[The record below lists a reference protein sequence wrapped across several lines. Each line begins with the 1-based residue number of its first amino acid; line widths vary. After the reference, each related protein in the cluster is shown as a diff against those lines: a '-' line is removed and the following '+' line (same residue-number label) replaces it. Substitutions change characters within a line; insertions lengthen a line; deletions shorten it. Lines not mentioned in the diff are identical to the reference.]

1 MNQESESTIQALAK
15 REGVFGFGLSNNN
28 NLDLLNL
35 VVLACAGIIIKIFF
49 QANIDDTAGHVGPA
63 STTIWGYGITAFA
76 LFIMIFMSFYM
87 SDSNNKFIEK
97 RNKKNGIIKEES
109 FFTSL
114 IKMILGDGI
123 PIFLTFCILIYVIYI
138 NFVHFNRINRGAV
151 SDSYYTYSFYSS
163 LLIIIQITLI
173 IKYMYN
179 SLGLLNKTNTITE
192 SNIKQTIMIKSAS
205 YILVLINLV
214 FVMIQHILLSFYST
228 DG

>member
-1 MNQESESTIQALAK
+1 MAQDKENFKALAN

-49 QANIDDTAGHVGPA
+49 QANIDETAGHVGPA

-76 LFIMIFMSFYM
+76 LFIMTFMSFYM
-87 SDSNNKFIEK
+87 SDKNNKFIEK
-97 RNKKNGIIKEES
+97 KNKDNGISTENN
-109 FFTSL
+109 FFNSL
-114 IKMILGDGI
+114 IELLMGDSI
-123 PIFLTFCILIYVIYI
+123 PIFLTFCVLIYVIYI

-179 SLGLLNKTNTITE
+179 SLNFLNTKTNKD
-192 SNIKQTIMIKSAS
+192 NKQTTMIKSAS

>member
-1 MNQESESTIQALAK
+1 MSQGNRPFYALAN

-49 QANIDDTAGHVGPA
+49 QANIDENVGHVGPA

-76 LFIMIFMSFYM
+76 LFIMTFMSCYM
-87 SDSNNKFIEK
+87 SDINNKFIE
-97 RNKKNGIIKEES
+97 RENIKNGITEETS

-114 IKMILGDGI
+114 IKIIMGDSI
-123 PIFLTFCILIYVIYI
+123 PIFLTFCVLIYVIYI
-138 NFVHFNRINRGAV
+138 NFVHFNRINKGAV

-179 SLGLLNKTNTITE
+179 SLNFLNKKTNEKTNE
-192 SNIKQTIMIKSAS
+192 KQTTMIKSAS

>member
-1 MNQESESTIQALAK
+1 MNEENERFKALAN
-15 REGVFGFGLSNNN
+15 REGVFGFGLTNNN

-49 QANIDDTAGHVGPA
+49 QANIDETAGHVGPA

-76 LFIMIFMSFYM
+76 LFIMTFMSFYM
-87 SDSNNKFIEK
+87 NKENKKFIEK
-97 RNKKNGIIKEES
+97 RNKDNGISNENN
-109 FFTSL
+109 FFNSL
-114 IKMILGDGI
+114 IQLLMSDGI
-123 PIFLTFCILIYVIYI
+123 PIFLTFFVLIYVIYI
-138 NFVHFNRINRGAV
+138 NFVHFNRINKGAV

-179 SLGLLNKTNTITE
+179 SLNFLNTK
-192 SNIKQTIMIKSAS
+192 SNKDTKQTTMIKSAS
-205 YILVLINLV
+205 YILVIINLV
-214 FVMIQHILLSFYST
+214 FVMIQHIILSFYST

>member
-1 MNQESESTIQALAK
+1 MSTNEKERINALAN

-49 QANIDDTAGHVGPA
+49 QANIDETAGHVGPA
-63 STTIWGYGITAFA
+63 STTIWGYGMTAFA
-76 LFIMIFMSFYM
+76 LFIMTFMSYYM
-87 SDSNNKFIEK
+87 SEENDKFIEK
-97 RNKKNGIIKEES
+97 KYKINGISKDNS
-109 FFTSL
+109 FFTDL
-114 IKMILGDGI
+114 IKIIMGDGI
-123 PIFLTFCILIYVIYI
+123 PIFLTFCVLIYVIYI
-138 NFVHFNRINRGAV
+138 NFVHFNRINKGAV

-179 SLGLLNKTNTITE
+179 SLNFLNTKTKKDT
-192 SNIKQTIMIKSAS
+192 KQTTMIKSAS

>member
-49 QANIDDTAGHVGPA
+49 QANIDETAGHVGPA

-109 FFTSL
+109 LFTSL

>member
-1 MNQESESTIQALAK
+1 MSKENARMNAVAK

-49 QANIDDTAGHVGPA
+49 QANIDETAGHVGPA

-76 LFIMIFMSFYM
+76 LFIMTFMSFYM
-87 SDSNNKFIEK
+87 SDRNNKFIESE
-97 RNKKNGIIKEES
+97 NKKNGITEETS
-109 FFTSL
+109 FFNSL
-114 IKMILGDGI
+114 IKMIMGDGI
-123 PIFLTFCILIYVIYI
+123 PIFLTFCVLIYVIYI
-138 NFVHFNRINRGAV
+138 NFVHFNRINKGAV

-179 SLGLLNKTNTITE
+179 SLGVLNKTNN
-192 SNIKQTIMIKSAS
+192 SNEKQTTMIKSAS

>member
-1 MNQESESTIQALAK
+1 MSEENARIKALAN

-49 QANIDDTAGHVGPA
+49 QANIDETAGHVGPA

-76 LFIMIFMSFYM
+76 LFIMTFMSFYM
-87 SDSNNKFIEK
+87 SDRNNKFIESE
-97 RNKKNGIIKEES
+97 NKKNGTTEETS

-114 IKMILGDGI
+114 IKMIMGDGI
-123 PIFLTFCILIYVIYI
+123 PIFLTFCVLIYVIYI

-179 SLGLLNKTNTITE
+179 SLGLLNKTKDNKD
-192 SNIKQTIMIKSAS
+192 NKQTTMIKSAS

>member
-1 MNQESESTIQALAK
+1 MSEENARIKALEN

-49 QANIDDTAGHVGPA
+49 QANIDETAGHVGPA

-76 LFIMIFMSFYM
+76 LFIMTFMSFYM
-87 SDSNNKFIEK
+87 NKENKKFIEK
-97 RNKKNGIIKEES
+97 KNKDNGIIEEKS

-114 IKMILGDGI
+114 IKMIMGDGI
-123 PIFLTFCILIYVIYI
+123 PIFLTFCVLIYVIYI

-179 SLGLLNKTNTITE
+179 SLNFLNTKSNTD
-192 SNIKQTIMIKSAS
+192 NKQTIMIKSAS

>member
-1 MNQESESTIQALAK
+1 MSEQNARINALAN

-49 QANIDDTAGHVGPA
+49 QANVSDHGGVGPA

-76 LFIMIFMSFYM
+76 LFIMTFMSCYM
-87 SDSNNKFIEK
+87 SNENNKFIEK
-97 RNKKNGIIKEES
+97 QNNNNGISEDNNY
-109 FFTSL
+109 FTEL
-114 IKMILGDGI
+114 IKLVMGDGI
-123 PIFLTFCILIYVIYI
+123 PIFLTFCVLIYVIYI
-138 NFVHFNRINRGAV
+138 NFVHFNRINKGAV

-179 SLGLLNKTNTITE
+179 SLNFLNKKTSQIN
-192 SNIKQTIMIKSAS
+192 NKQTLMIKSAS
-205 YILVLINLV
+205 YILVVIN
-214 FVMIQHILLSFYST
+214 FIFIMIQHILLSFYST

>member
-1 MNQESESTIQALAK
+1 MNQESESNFQALAN

-49 QANIDDTAGHVGPA
+49 QANIDETAGHVGPA

-109 FFTSL
+109 LFTSL

-123 PIFLTFCILIYVIYI
+123 PIFLTFCVLIYVIYI
-138 NFVHFNRINRGAV
+138 NFVHFNRINKGAV

-179 SLGLLNKTNTITE
+179 SLNFLNTKNNTD
-192 SNIKQTIMIKSAS
+192 NKQTIMIKSAS

-214 FVMIQHILLSFYST
+214 FVMIQHIILKFYST

>member
-1 MNQESESTIQALAK
+1 MSQESESNFKALAN

-49 QANIDDTAGHVGPA
+49 QANIDETAGHVGPA

-76 LFIMIFMSFYM
+76 LFIMTFMSFYM
-87 SDSNNKFIEK
+87 SDKNNKFIEK
-97 RNKKNGIIKEES
+97 KNKDNGTTEETS

-114 IKMILGDGI
+114 IKILMGDGI
-123 PIFLTFCILIYVIYI
+123 PIFLTFCVLIYVIYI

-179 SLGLLNKTNTITE
+179 SLGLLNKTKDNTD
-192 SNIKQTIMIKSAS
+192 NKQTTMIKSAS

>member
-1 MNQESESTIQALAK
+1 MSEENARIKALVN

-49 QANIDDTAGHVGPA
+49 QANIDETDGHVGPA

-76 LFIMIFMSFYM
+76 LFIMTFMSFYM
-87 SDSNNKFIEK
+87 SDRNNKFIEK
-97 RNKKNGIIKEES
+97 TNKENGISEDNS
-109 FFTSL
+109 FFSSL
-114 IKMILGDGI
+114 IKIIMGDGI

-138 NFVHFNRINRGAV
+138 NFVHFNRINKGAV

-179 SLGLLNKTNTITE
+179 SLNFLNTK
-192 SNIKQTIMIKSAS
+192 SNKDTKQTTMIKSAS

>member
-1 MNQESESTIQALAK
+1 MNEENARIKALAN

-49 QANIDDTAGHVGPA
+49 QANVSDYGGVGPA

-76 LFIMIFMSFYM
+76 LFIMTFMSCYM
-87 SDSNNKFIEK
+87 SQENDKFIEK
-97 RNKKNGIIKEES
+97 QNNDNGISKDNNY
-109 FFTSL
+109 FTDL
-114 IKMILGDGI
+114 IKLVMGDGI
-123 PIFLTFCILIYVIYI
+123 PIFLTFCVLIYVIYI
-138 NFVHFNRINRGAV
+138 NFVHFNRINKGAV

-179 SLGLLNKTNTITE
+179 SLNFLNKKTSQIN
-192 SNIKQTIMIKSAS
+192 NKQTLMIKSAS
-205 YILVLINLV
+205 YMLVVIN
-214 FVMIQHILLSFYST
+214 FIFIMIQHILLSFYST

>member
-1 MNQESESTIQALAK
+1 MSQENESKFKALAN

-49 QANIDDTAGHVGPA
+49 QANIDETAGHVGPA

-109 FFTSL
+109 LFTSL
-114 IKMILGDGI
+114 IKMIMGDGI
-123 PIFLTFCILIYVIYI
+123 PIFLTFCVLIYVIYI
-138 NFVHFNRINRGAV
+138 NFVHFNRINKGEV

-214 FVMIQHILLSFYST
+214 FVMIQHILLKFYST

>member
-1 MNQESESTIQALAK
+1 MSEENARIKALAK

-49 QANIDDTAGHVGPA
+49 QANIDETAGHVGPA

-76 LFIMIFMSFYM
+76 LFIMTFMSFYM
-87 SDSNNKFIEK
+87 NKENNKFIEK
-97 RNKKNGIIKEES
+97 KNKDNGISEEKS

-114 IKMILGDGI
+114 IKMIMGDGI
-123 PIFLTFCILIYVIYI
+123 PIFLTFCVLIYVIYI
-138 NFVHFNRINRGAV
+138 NFVHFNRINKGAV

-179 SLGLLNKTNTITE
+179 SLNFLNTKSNTD
-192 SNIKQTIMIKSAS
+192 NKQTIMIKSAS

-214 FVMIQHILLSFYST
+214 FVMIQHILLKFYST

>member
-1 MNQESESTIQALAK
+1 MAEEKARINALAN

-49 QANIDDTAGHVGPA
+49 QANIDETAGHVGPA
-63 STTIWGYGITAFA
+63 STTIWGYGMTAFA
-76 LFIMIFMSFYM
+76 LFIMTFMSYYM
-87 SDSNNKFIEK
+87 SDQNNKFIEK
-97 RNKKNGIIKEES
+97 KNKENGISEDNS

-114 IKMILGDGI
+114 IKIIMGDGI
-123 PIFLTFCILIYVIYI
+123 PIFLTFCVLIYVIYI
-138 NFVHFNRINRGAV
+138 NFVHFNRINKGAV

-179 SLGLLNKTNTITE
+179 SLGVLNKTNNANE
-192 SNIKQTIMIKSAS
+192 KQTTMIKSAS
-205 YILVLINLV
+205 YILVLINFV

>member
-1 MNQESESTIQALAK
+1 MSKENARITALAN

-49 QANIDDTAGHVGPA
+49 QANVSDHGGVGPA

-76 LFIMIFMSFYM
+76 LFIMTFMSFYM
-87 SDSNNKFIEK
+87 SDKNNKFIEK
-97 RNKKNGIIKEES
+97 RNKDNGISNENN
-109 FFTSL
+109 FFTDL
-114 IKMILGDGI
+114 IELVMGDSI
-123 PIFLTFCILIYVIYI
+123 PIFLTFCVLIYVIYI
-138 NFVHFNRINRGAV
+138 NFVHFNRINKGEV

-179 SLGLLNKTNTITE
+179 SLGLLNKTNIAIKDT
-192 SNIKQTIMIKSAS
+192 KQTTMIKSAS
-205 YILVLINLV
+205 YILVVINLV

>member
-1 MNQESESTIQALAK
+1 MSEENARIKALAK

-49 QANIDDTAGHVGPA
+49 QANIDETAGHVGPA

-76 LFIMIFMSFYM
+76 LFIMTFMSFYM
-87 SDSNNKFIEK
+87 SDRNNKFIEK
-97 RNKKNGIIKEES
+97 KNKDNGISEEKS

-114 IKMILGDGI
+114 ITMIMGDGI
-123 PIFLTFCILIYVIYI
+123 PIFLTFCVLIYVIYI

-179 SLGLLNKTNTITE
+179 SLNFLNTKTNKD
-192 SNIKQTIMIKSAS
+192 NKQTTMIKSAS

-214 FVMIQHILLSFYST
+214 FVMIQHIILKFYST

>member
-1 MNQESESTIQALAK
+1 MNEENARIKALAN

-49 QANIDDTAGHVGPA
+49 QANVSDHGGVGPA
-63 STTIWGYGITAFA
+63 STTIWGYSITAFA
-76 LFIMIFMSFYM
+76 LFIMIFMSCYM
-87 SDSNNKFIEK
+87 SNENNKFIEK
-97 RNKKNGIIKEES
+97 QNNYNGISEDNNY
-109 FFTSL
+109 FTHL
-114 IKMILGDGI
+114 IKLVMGDSI
-123 PIFLTFCILIYVIYI
+123 PIFLTFCVLIYVIYI
-138 NFVHFNRINRGAV
+138 NFVHFNRINKGAV

-179 SLGLLNKTNTITE
+179 SLNFLNKKTSQIN
-192 SNIKQTIMIKSAS
+192 NKQTLMIKSAS
-205 YILVLINLV
+205 YMLVVIN
-214 FVMIQHILLSFYST
+214 FIFIMIQHILLSFYST

>member
-1 MNQESESTIQALAK
+1 MAEEKARINALVN

-49 QANIDDTAGHVGPA
+49 QANIDETAGHVGPA
-63 STTIWGYGITAFA
+63 STTIWGYGMTAFA
-76 LFIMIFMSFYM
+76 LFIMTFMSYYM
-87 SDSNNKFIEK
+87 SDQNDKFIEK
-97 RNKKNGIIKEES
+97 KNKENGISEDNS

-114 IKMILGDGI
+114 IKIIMGDGI
-123 PIFLTFCILIYVIYI
+123 PIFLTFCVLIYVIYI
-138 NFVHFNRINRGAV
+138 NFVHFNRINKGAV

-179 SLGLLNKTNTITE
+179 SLNYLNTKTNKDT
-192 SNIKQTIMIKSAS
+192 KQTTMIKSAS
-205 YILVLINLV
+205 YILVLINFV
-214 FVMIQHILLSFYST
+214 FVMIQDILLSFYST

>member
-1 MNQESESTIQALAK
+1 MSEENARIKALAN

-49 QANIDDTAGHVGPA
+49 QANIDETAGHVGPA

-76 LFIMIFMSFYM
+76 LFIMTFMSFYM
-87 SDSNNKFIEK
+87 SDKNNKFIEK
-97 RNKKNGIIKEES
+97 KNKDNGISEENS

-114 IKMILGDGI
+114 IKILMGDGI
-123 PIFLTFCILIYVIYI
+123 PIFLTFCVLIYVIYI

-179 SLGLLNKTNTITE
+179 SLGLLNKTKDNTD
-192 SNIKQTIMIKSAS
+192 NKQTTMIKSAS

>member
-1 MNQESESTIQALAK
+1 MSETNTTIGAVAK

-49 QANIDDTAGHVGPA
+49 QANVSDSGGVGPA
-63 STTIWGYGITAFA
+63 STTIWGYGMTAFA
-76 LFIMIFMSFYM
+76 LFIMTFMSCYINTQN
-87 SDSNNKFIEK
+87 DAFIEK
-97 RNKKNGIIKEES
+97 KNNNNGISKDNNY
-109 FFTSL
+109 FTDL
-114 IKMILGDGI
+114 IKLVMGDGI
-123 PIFLTFCILIYVIYI
+123 PIFLTFCVLIYVIYI
-138 NFVHFNRINRGAV
+138 NFVHFNRINKGAV

-179 SLGLLNKTNTITE
+179 SLNSLNTKNNEDT
-192 SNIKQTIMIKSAS
+192 KQKLMIKSAS
-205 YILVLINLV
+205 YILVVINLV

>member
-1 MNQESESTIQALAK
+1 MSEENARIKALAN

-49 QANIDDTAGHVGPA
+49 QANIDETAGHVGPA

-76 LFIMIFMSFYM
+76 LFIMTFMSFYM
-87 SDSNNKFIEK
+87 SDRNNKFIESE
-97 RNKKNGIIKEES
+97 NKKNGTTEETS

-114 IKMILGDGI
+114 IKIIMGDGI
-123 PIFLTFCILIYVIYI
+123 PIFLTFCVLIYVIYI

-179 SLGLLNKTNTITE
+179 SLGLLNKTKDNKD
-192 SNIKQTIMIKSAS
+192 IKQTTMIKSAS

>member
-1 MNQESESTIQALAK
+1 MSQESARISALAN

-49 QANIDDTAGHVGPA
+49 QANIDETDGHVGPA

-76 LFIMIFMSFYM
+76 LFIMTFMSFYM
-87 SDSNNKFIEK
+87 SDRNNKFIEK
-97 RNKKNGIIKEES
+97 TNKENGISEDNS
-109 FFTSL
+109 FFSSL
-114 IKMILGDGI
+114 IKIIMGDGI
-123 PIFLTFCILIYVIYI
+123 PIFLTFCVLIYVIYI
-138 NFVHFNRINRGAV
+138 NFVHFNRINKGAV

-179 SLGLLNKTNTITE
+179 SLNFLNTK
-192 SNIKQTIMIKSAS
+192 SNKDTKQTTMIKSAS

>member
-1 MNQESESTIQALAK
+1 MDIIEKDRINALVN

-49 QANIDDTAGHVGPA
+49 SSNIDNTKSGNTGPA
-63 STTIWGYGITAFA
+63 ATTIWGYGISAFA
-76 LFIMIFMSFYM
+76 LFILTFMSLYLNKE
-87 SDSNNKFIEK
+87 NNKFIE
-97 RNKKNGIIKEES
+97 RENKKNNITEDEGFI
-109 FFTSL
+109 TSL
-114 IKMILGDGI
+114 IKLLMNDSI
-123 PIFLTFCILIYVIYI
+123 PIFLTFCVLVYIIYI
-138 NFVHFNRINRGAV
+138 NFVHFNIINKGAV

-163 LLIIIQITLI
+163 LLIIIQITLV

-179 SLGLLNKTNTITE
+179 SLNFFNKKGPENT
-192 SNIKQTIMIKSAS
+192 KQKNMIISAS
-205 YILVLINLV
+205 YILVFINLI

>member
-1 MNQESESTIQALAK
+1 MSEENARIKALAN

-49 QANIDDTAGHVGPA
+49 QANIDETAGHVGPA

-76 LFIMIFMSFYM
+76 LFIMTFMSFYM
-87 SDSNNKFIEK
+87 NKENNKFIEK
-97 RNKKNGIIKEES
+97 KNKDNGISEEKS

-114 IKMILGDGI
+114 IKMIMGDGI
-123 PIFLTFCILIYVIYI
+123 PIFLTFCVLIYVIYI

-179 SLGLLNKTNTITE
+179 SLNFLNTKSNTD
-192 SNIKQTIMIKSAS
+192 NKQTIMIKSAS

-214 FVMIQHILLSFYST
+214 FVMIQHIILKFYST

>member
-1 MNQESESTIQALAK
+1 MNQETATMNAVAK

-49 QANIDDTAGHVGPA
+49 QANIDETAGHVGPA

-76 LFIMIFMSFYM
+76 LFIMTFMSFYM
-87 SDSNNKFIEK
+87 SDRNNKFIE
-97 RNKKNGIIKEES
+97 RENEKNGISKENN
-109 FFTSL
+109 FFTGL
-114 IKMILGDGI
+114 IQILMGDGI
-123 PIFLTFCILIYVIYI
+123 PIFLTFCVLIYVIYI
-138 NFVHFNRINRGAV
+138 NFVHFNRINKGAV

-179 SLGLLNKTNTITE
+179 SLNLLNTK
-192 SNIKQTIMIKSAS
+192 SNKDTKQTTMIKSAS

>member
-1 MNQESESTIQALAK
+1 MDISEKDRINALAN

-35 VVLACAGIIIKIFF
+35 TVLACAGIIIKIFF
-49 QANIDDTAGHVGPA
+49 QANIDQTEGGRVGPA

-76 LFIMIFMSFYM
+76 LFIMTFMSFYL
-87 SDSNNKFIEK
+87 NNKNSKFIEQQ
-97 RNKKNGIIKEES
+97 NKKNGITEDNS
-109 FFTSL
+109 FITSL
-114 IKMILGDGI
+114 IKLIMNDSI
-123 PIFLTFCILIYVIYI
+123 PIFLTFCVLLYVIYI
-138 NFVHFNRINRGAV
+138 NFVYFNRINKGAI

-163 LLIIIQITLI
+163 LLIIIQITLV

-179 SLGLLNKTNTITE
+179 SLNFLNKVKDQ
-192 SNIKQTIMIKSAS
+192 SVLKQTSMIKSAS
-205 YILVLINLV
+205 YILVFINLI